1 MKSGRKSALKDVSNR
16 FYVESDR
23 FAGAVPCAAAH
34 NCAVGNR
41 FCSGFEK
48 ILATL
53 LPEGLRA
60 SLNCRIENL

>member
-1 MKSGRKSALKDVSNR
+1 MSSVIVLQVQFRVLRRTIAQSAT
-16 FYVESDR
+16 
-23 FAGAVPCAAAH
+23 
-34 NCAVGNR
+34 R